1 MKNKIREEF
10 SVWPLMIDMLSSIFI
25 IYIIQSTI
33 LSPKAFERIE
43 IEKKRKEFIVK
54 VENRLQTNSKNN
66 DIGLIGE
73 FNYLKITFSD
83 LILFDRGDYT
93 LKNAGKVLLRK
104 ISDLLILKDKKGF
117 IVSKVQVEG
126 HTDTSPLNR
135 SEYPRN
141 NWELSSARAL
151 EVVNYFTIDQKCN
164 PDLFSANAFGE
175 YNPIKGNQNKSRR
188 IEIKIFFSGSEPTNK

>member
-25 IYIIQSTI
+25 IYIVQSTI
-33 LSPKAFERIE
+33 LSPKAFERLE
-43 IEKKRKEFIVK
+43 IEKKRKDFISK
-54 VENRLQTNSKNN
+54 VSQRLQSNITNN

-83 LILFDRGDYT
+83 LILFDQGDYT
-93 LKNAGKVLLRK
+93 LKVEGKVLLSK
-104 ISDLLILKDKKGF
+104 ISDLLIQKDKNDF

-126 HTDTSPLNR
+126 HTDNSSLNR
-135 SEYPRN
+135 SEYPKN

-151 EVVNYFTIDQKCN
+151 EVVDYFTTHKNCSPN
-164 PDLFSANAFGE
+164 LFSANAFGE
-175 YNPIKGNQNKSRR
+175 YNPIKGNQKKSRR
-188 IEIKIFFSGSEPTNK
+188 IEIKIFFSGSESSNE